1 MIFTV
6 AAKITNS
13 PSPQVV
19 TSPGVATLTCT
30 ASGLPTPNI
39 TWTNPD
45 GVADTSNITITDT
58 VTNRQVMS
66 TLRISS
72 TSPSVSGTYYC
83 NTSNGVSIPEVVTS
97 VPALLIVHGMF
108 RFFDK
113 LMCRSMKGI
122 GS

>member
-1 MIFTV
+1 M
-6 AAKITNS
+6 AANITNS

-19 TSPGVATLTCT
+19 TSPSVANFICT

-45 GVADTSNITITDT
+45 GVVLTSDASNIEITDA

-97 VPALLIVHGMF
+97 VPALLIVYGKV
-108 RFFDK
+108 R
-113 LMCRSMKGI
+113 LWC
-122 GS
+122 